1 MGDVTKK
8 EEYVRSYQSKI
19 EKAKVIV
26 LTSCEG
32 VRVGE
37 MNALRKS
44 IRATG
49 AEMRVVKN
57 TMVRRALRNLNLRE
71 VEPHTNG
78 STAIVFG
85 YDDPVAPVKALFD
98 FATTCKKFAFKG
110 GVLEGKL
117 LTINQLEGLSKLP
130 GRRELLSMVASCMQ
144 GPLRN
149 IVSVCQAPIRKLVYC
164 LDALREKKEKE
175 AA

>member
-1 MGDVTKK
+1 MGDIKHK
-8 EEYVRSYQSKI
+8 EEYVKTYQDKLSR
-19 EKAKVIV
+19 AKVIV
-26 LTSCEG
+26 LSSCEG

-44 IRATG
+44 IREAG

-57 TMVRRALRNLNLRE
+57 TMVRRALHNLNLSA
-71 VEPHTNG
+71 VDPFTNG
-78 STAIVFG
+78 STAVTFG

-98 FATTCKKFAFKG
+98 FAGKCKKFSFKA

-117 LTINQLEGLSKLP
+117 LTVAQLEGLSKLP

-144 GPLRN
+144 GPIRN

-164 LDALREKKEKE
+164 LDAIREKKEK
-175 AA
+175 AAA